1 MDTYTYAYLNAVL
14 DENPTVAKLVLAADA
29 YRAATGPV
37 PVGAP
42 DIASRVSLEAQPD
55 DAIPNLSEGL
65 DADDVLVVRFFC

>member
-14 DENPTVAKLVLAADA
+14 DENPSVTKLVLSVASYAV
-29 YRAATGPV
+29 ATGPV

-42 DIASRVSLEAQPD
+42 DIASRVSLAEQPD

-65 DADDVLVVRFFC
+65 DYDDVLVVRFFC